1 MRLSPF
7 LHPEL
12 VVADLP
18 VATNVEAIEALV
30 DMVVETTPE
39 LDRAVLLGALLD
51 REQQV
56 STGLESGVAVP
67 HATVDGVGE
76 TLLVVARLAR
86 PVDFG
91 TLDGSP
97 VRTVFMML
105 SPPDAIAIHIR
116 LLARLA
122 RLCSSGA
129 FLDAILAAPDASALL
144 QVVQQEDDRHV

>member
-1 MRLSPF
+1 MRLSPY
-7 LHPEL
+7 LQPEL

-18 VATNVEAIEALV
+18 ATSNVEAIEGLV
-30 DMVVETTPE
+30 KLTLQVLPQ
-39 LDRAVLLGALLD
+39 LDRAALLGALLD

-67 HATVDGVGE
+67 HATLDGLAE
-76 TLLVVARLAR
+76 TTLAVARLAQ

-97 VRTVFMML
+97 VRIVFMML
-105 SPPDAIAIHIR
+105 SPPDGIATHIR

-122 RLCSSGA
+122 RLCSNDA
-129 FLDAILAAPDASALL
+129 FLTAILEAPDARALL
-144 QVVQQEDDRHV
+144 EVIQQEDARHV